1 MYLLL
6 LKYWRP
12 VSAVFLLAVCLAA
25 VLLYGQSRYRAGV
38 ADGKAAVQAQ
48 LQAQAAKQAQTAH
61 AASKD
66 YQTARAAAEQKEKV
80 RYVEVQKIIER
91 PVYRTDCL
99 DASGLQQLQA
109 AIADGN

>member
-1 MYLLL
+1 MIFP
-6 LKYWRP
+6 KWFWP
-12 VSAVFLLAVCLAA
+12 AGGAVLACFMIAA
-25 VLLYGQSRYRAGV
+25 VLLYGQIRYRAGV

-48 LQAQAAKQAQTAH
+48 LQAQAAKQAETAH

-66 YQTARAAAEQKEKV
+66 YQTARAAAEQKERV